1 MLTDDNFFSSISEL
15 AALLKA
21 RRISPV
27 ELTEGYLERLERI
40 GTHLGAVA
48 AVMRKSALREAR
60 AAEQEIR
67 SGRYRGPLHGIP
79 YGAKD
84 LLATRNARTTWGAA
98 PYKDQQFEEDATVV
112 RKLREAG
119 AILVAKLAMI
129 ELAGG
134 MGYNEAGASLTGAC
148 RTPWN
153 TEFWSGGSSSGPGA
167 AVAAGLVAFS
177 IGSET
182 SGSII
187 TPAAFCGVTGLR
199 PTYGRVSRHGA
210 MALSWTL
217 DKLGPMCRT
226 AEDCGIVLKAIA
238 GRDPL
243 DPSSKSAPNEVAT
256 ALGKLE
262 QAALSNTKRTRGRW
276 VSPSELYSLLGF
288 TTTPLMGNE
297 GPLGKLN
304 STTGKRR
311 IAVMKD
317 SYEKAQPAVRENFLR
332 ALEVLRK
339 LADVEIEMDVR
350 LPDFPYSAAVGT
362 IVDAE
367 GASAFREL
375 IETGRV
381 KELAS
386 PSGRTGGY
394 AASLVTAVDYLHA
407 MRLRAPMHRAW
418 NEMFSKYALLVAPAR
433 ASVAYP
439 INKTFDQAYTDVAAS
454 SPIGASN
461 LVGVPAI
468 AVPNGF
474 GENNLPTG
482 IQFIGPAW
490 SENALIDIAASYQ
503 QATGWH
509 KRKPVLST

>member
-1 MLTDDNFFSSISEL
+1 MLTDDTFFSSISEL
-15 AALLKA
+15 AAQLKA
-21 RRISPV
+21 RRVSPV
-27 ELTEGYLERLERI
+27 ELTEGYLARLEKFGPR
-40 GTHLGAVA
+40 LNAVA
-48 AVMRKSALREAR
+48 TVMREPALREAR
-60 AAEQEIR
+60 AAEAEIR
-67 SGRYRGPLHGIP
+67 KGRYRGLLHGIP

-84 LLATRNARTTWGAA
+84 LLATREARTTWGAA
-98 PYKDQQFEEDATVV
+98 PFKDQQFAEDATVV

-134 MGYNEAGASLTGAC
+134 MGYNEASASLTGAC

-167 AVAAGLVAFS
+167 AVSAGLVAFA

-187 TPAAFCGVTGLR
+187 TPSAFCGVAGLR

-226 AEDCGIVLKAIA
+226 AEDCGIVLNVIK
-238 GRDPL
+238 GQDPL
-243 DPSSKSAPNEVAT
+243 DSSSRESGSLEVPRAF
-256 ALGKLE
+256 
-262 QAALSNTKRTRGRW
+262 RTGPGRRR
-276 VSPSELYSLLGF
+276 
-288 TTTPLMGNE
+288 T
-297 GPLGKLN
+297 
-304 STTGKRR
+304 R

-332 ALEVLRK
+332 SLDVLRRF
-339 LADVEIEMDVR
+339 ADVLMDVK
-350 LPDFPYSAAVGT
+350 LPDFPYGEAVGT
-362 IVDAE
+362 IVKAE

-375 IETGRV
+375 IESGRV
-381 KELAS
+381 RELAS
-386 PSGRTGGY
+386 PKGRVGGY

-407 MRLRAPMHRAW
+407 MRLRNPMRRAW
-418 NEMFSKYALLVAPAR
+418 AEMFSKYDALVAPAR

-439 INKTFDQAYTDVAAS
+439 VNKTFDQAYPDVAAS

-468 AVPNGF
+468 CVPNGF

-490 SENALIDIAASYQ
+490 NEAELIKMAASYQ
-503 QATGWH
+503 RATDWH
-509 KRKPVLST
+509 KQRPSLSN